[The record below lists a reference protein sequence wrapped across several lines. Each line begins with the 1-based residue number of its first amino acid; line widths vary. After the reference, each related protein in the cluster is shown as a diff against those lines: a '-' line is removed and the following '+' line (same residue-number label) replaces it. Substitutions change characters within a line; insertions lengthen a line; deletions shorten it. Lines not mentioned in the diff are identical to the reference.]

1 MSKKAFV
8 TGCSGF
14 IGSHLSEALVNL
26 GWEVIGVDCFNDNYS
41 RKIKEANMKFLLSQ
55 PRFIFLQDDLMDI
68 QLDSYLKDIDYVF
81 HQAGQP
87 GVRGSWG
94 SQFDNYV
101 SNNIL
106 VTQRLLESAKKYN
119 IKKFVYASSS
129 SVYGNTKRFPTSEL
143 VLPKPFSPYG
153 LTKLAAENLCGL
165 YYENYGVPVVSL
177 RYFTVF
183 GPRQRPDMAISRF
196 INLINEGRSLDIF
209 GDGKQKR
216 DFTYVED
223 IVRANIFAANSKV
236 EGEVFNVG
244 SGNPVELIEVI
255 NSLEKKIGKKAKL
268 NYISNQRG
276 DVRDTSADSSKI
288 EEMLGFKP
296 SVDLEVGLAKQVEY
310 ALGRG

>member
-14 IGSHLSEALVNL
+14 IGSHLSEALVDL

-41 RKIKEANMKFLLSQ
+41 RNIKEANMKFLLLQ
-55 PRFIFLQDDLMDI
+55 PSFRFISDDLMNI
-68 QLDSYLKDIDYVF
+68 QLNSYLEDIDFIF

-94 SQFDNYV
+94 SQFDTYV
-101 SNNIL
+101 TNNIL
-106 VTQRLLESAKKYN
+106 VTQRLLESAKKHN

-129 SVYGNTKRFPTSEL
+129 SVYGNTKKFPTSEL
-143 VLPKPFSPYG
+143 HLPKPFSPYG

-183 GPRQRPDMAISRF
+183 GPRQRPDMAISQF
-196 INLINEGRSLDIF
+196 INLINEGDTLDIY

-223 IVRANIFAANSKV
+223 IVRANILAANSKV

-268 NYISNQRG
+268 NYINKQKG
-276 DVRDTSADSSKI
+276 DVRDTYADSSKI
-288 EEMLGFKP
+288 EEMLGFRP
-296 SVDLEVGLAKQVEY
+296 LVDLETGLEKQVEY
-310 ALGRG
+310 MY